1 MTTDEETRIARTESV
16 FRYVNQRIAE
26 TAERFDA
33 GDAEFVCEC
42 ADAECCHRI
51 QARLDVYER
60 VRAQPTTFLVADG
73 HELPQYESVRQRGRG
88 YMVIEKM
95 TRGLR
100 LAVRRTD
107 PRAELGEPA

>member
-1 MTTDEETRIARTESV
+1 MTTEEEARIARTESV
-16 FRYVNQRIAE
+16 FRYVNERIAE
-26 TAERFDA
+26 TADRFDA

-42 ADAECCHRI
+42 ADAECHHRI
-51 QARLDVYER
+51 EAQLEEYER
-60 VRAQPTTFLVADG
+60 VRAESTTFLVADG
-73 HELPQYESVRQRGRG
+73 HEIPEYETVRQRGRG

-107 PRAELGEPA
+107 PRAEPV